1 MSTRSGAS
9 RRSQPPMAAT
19 KPTDVKPPAYGKTVG
34 KGGSVMITL
43 DELERIKN
51 GVTKSNVEPYVTMR
65 NADRSSL
72 HETSKNR
79 IKNWSNTIDAQRRKR
94 EEDRI
99 KRLEDEEVSA
109 YKPSHL
115 FQLDRT

>member
-1 MSTRSGAS
+1 MKKTIIALVLIILAGC
-9 RRSQPPMAAT
+9 T
-19 KPTDVKPPAYGKTVG
+19 KIELPEPVTEGIDLGFTEIADKPDSIIALVG
-34 KGGSVMITL
+34 GQI
-43 DELERIKN
+43 
-51 GVTKSNVEPYVTMR
+51 VTMR